1 MLAMNRRSQERHRM
15 DMTEGDGGHELDP
28 EARTVFVESAPY
40 SLCGPMFSVGDAAPD
55 FQLWQYVEGSPVLIN
70 RERLLEYQMPTLFCC
85 LHSVDTRVGAIQ
97 ARKFEQLLAR
107 FGHQVSGFLVSSDLP
122 FTQNRFSEK
131 EMLTYLAV
139 ASDYRGTFGRAFGIY
154 LPELMFLTR
163 SVIVIDA
170 VATIQHMEIVTEF
183 TDEPN
188 YDAAVDA
195 LAELL

>member
-1 MLAMNRRSQERHRM
+1 MNESRR
-15 DMTEGDGGHELDP
+15 DGEHELDP
-28 EARTVFVESAPY
+28 EARTVFVETAPY
-40 SLCGPMFSVGDAAPD
+40 SLCGPNLAVGDAAPD
-55 FQLWQYVEGSPVLIN
+55 FELWQYLNKMPVLIN

-85 LHSVDTRVGAIQ
+85 LHSVDTRVGSIQ
-97 ARKFEQLLAR
+97 ARKFEQLLSR
-107 FGHQVSGFLVSSDLP
+107 FDHQVAAYLVSSDLP
-122 FTQNRFSEK
+122 FTQNRFSDK

-154 LPELMFLTR
+154 LAELMFLTR
-163 SVIVIDA
+163 SVIVLDA
-170 VATIQHMEIVTEF
+170 AATIHHIEIVTEF

>member
-1 MLAMNRRSQERHRM
+1 MNESRR
-15 DMTEGDGGHELDP
+15 DGEHEVDP
-28 EARTVFVESAPY
+28 EARTVFVETAPY
-40 SLCGPMFSVGDAAPD
+40 SLFGPNLAVGDAAPD
-55 FQLWQYVEGSPVLIN
+55 FELWQYLNKMPVLIN

-85 LHSVDTRVGAIQ
+85 LHSVDTRVGSIQ
-97 ARKFEQLLAR
+97 ASKFEQLLSR
-107 FGHQVSGFLVSSDLP
+107 FDHQVAAYLVSSDLP

-154 LPELMFLTR
+154 LAELMFLTR
-163 SVIVIDA
+163 SVIVLDA
-170 VATIQHMEIVTEF
+170 AATIHHIEIVTEF

>member
-1 MLAMNRRSQERHRM
+1 MNESRRDEA
-15 DMTEGDGGHELDP
+15 HEVDP
-28 EARTVFVESAPY
+28 EARTVFVETVPY
-40 SLCGPMFSVGDAAPD
+40 SLCGPNLAVGDAAPD
-55 FQLWQYVEGSPVLIN
+55 FELWQYLNKMPVLIN

-85 LHSVDTRVGAIQ
+85 LHSVDSRVGATQ
-97 ARKFEQLLAR
+97 ARKFEQLLSR
-107 FGHQVSGFLVSSDLP
+107 FDHQVAAYLVSSDLP
-122 FTQNRFSEK
+122 FTQNRFSDK

-170 VATIQHMEIVTEF
+170 AATIQHMEIVTEF

-195 LAELL
+195 IAELL